1 MMLTPTSSCVVVR
14 SEIDARDRFLSWGL
28 QARLG
33 EAFISES
40 YGFQLKS
47 GEWEFDVVVGNQ
59 VAIAFIN
66 PFGEVRAPML
76 NISKKCLTMKE
87 CEWRG

>member
-1 MMLTPTSSCVVVR
+1 MTTPTTSSVVVR
-14 SEIDARDRFLSWGL
+14 SESDARDRFLSQGL
-28 QARLG
+28 QSHLG
-33 EAFISES
+33 NAFISES

-47 GEWEFDVVVGNQ
+47 GEWEFDVVVGHQ

-66 PFGEVRAPML
+66 PLGEVRAPML

-87 CEWRG
+87 